1 MPRPLP
7 APVAAAT
14 AKRGDTA
21 PNPAVKRDAV
31 PPVGGGAANGGSEN
45 LMAPLSEAPA
55 LTVEHT
61 QPNPPVR
68 MEKAAP
74 VQPRPDKPQSVSV
87 SPSVKADKKSG

>member
-31 PPVGGGAANGGSEN
+31 QAANGGSED

-87 SPSVKADKKSG
+87 SPSVKADKKSD